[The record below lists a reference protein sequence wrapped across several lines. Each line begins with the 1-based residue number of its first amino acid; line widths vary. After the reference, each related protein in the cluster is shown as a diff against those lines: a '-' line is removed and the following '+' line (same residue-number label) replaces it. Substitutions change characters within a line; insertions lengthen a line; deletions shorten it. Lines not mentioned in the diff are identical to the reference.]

1 VKRTPTA
8 PPQPALVVP
17 SPSPSPVRSS
27 TQSVV
32 ADSPNWASSQ
42 EEVRAALSQWLAA
55 SGRADQS
62 IVSDTVVFLGADG
75 KTART
80 HVPMR
85 WGSKVSIR
93 EQRWVRGPSGWALID
108 DREAWQGR

>member
-1 VKRTPTA
+1 
-8 PPQPALVVP
+8 
-17 SPSPSPVRSS
+17 VRSS
-27 TQSVV
+27 AQNVG
-32 ADSPNWASSQ
+32 ADSPNWATSQ
-42 EEVRAALSQWLAA
+42 EEVRGALSHWLAA

-85 WGSKVSIR
+85 WGNKVVIR